1 MSHAT
6 LINHLSII
14 RDFRQPGKV
23 QHELIDVL
31 FLAITGVISGCEGWE
46 EIEDFGNEKLDW
58 LRQYLPFE
66 EGIPSDDT
74 ISRIFQLIE
83 PNEFQKS
90 FAKWMKS
97 CCEMT
102 HGDIIA
108 IDGKTL
114 RGSFKKKNKTDSI
127 HMVSAFAS
135 TNSVVLGQ
143 VKTSE
148 KSNEITAIPKLLDL
162 LDIRGCLITIDAM
175 GTQTKIAK
183 KIVDKGGDYLL
194 PVKGNQERLQS
205 ALDNVFSIERLE
217 LKETKSYSTSDKGHG
232 RKEIRHCMV
241 AQADEIGDL
250 AFEWPGLQ
258 TLGYVVSL
266 REKNGEACIASVKF
280 YISSAELDAISLLS
294 AAREHWSVENKL
306 HWQLDVSMNEDA
318 CRIRQK
324 NSTENLATVRHV
336 ALNLL
341 KTDRSFTGGIKR
353 KHKQANRSDTY
364 REAIVSGL
372 SLISV

>member
-1 MSHAT
+1 MSQAT

-23 QHELIDVL
+23 QHELVDVL
-31 FLAITGVISGCEGWE
+31 FLAITAVISGCEGWE

-58 LRQYLPFE
+58 LRLYLPFE
-66 EGIPSDDT
+66 GGIPSDDT

-83 PNEFQKS
+83 PTEFQKS

-114 RGSFKKKNKTDSI
+114 KGSFKKKNKTDSI

-135 TNSVVLGQ
+135 ANSVVLGQ
-143 VKTSE
+143 VKTNE

-194 PVKGNQERLQS
+194 PVKGNQKKLQE
-205 ALDNVFSIERLE
+205 ALHKVFSIARLE
-217 LKETKSYSTSDKGHG
+217 AEDSEAYTTTEKGHG
-232 RKEIRHCMV
+232 RKETRHCMV
-241 AQADEIGDL
+241 VDADEIGDL
-250 AFEWPGLQ
+250 AFEWTGLK
-258 TLGYVVSL
+258 TLGYVVSF
-266 REKNGEACIASVKF
+266 RANKGEASTATVKF
-280 YISSAELDAISLLS
+280 YISSAALDAKSLLN
-294 AAREHWSVENKL
+294 AARAHWSVENNL

-318 CRIRQK
+318 CRIRQY

-341 KTDRSFTGGIKR
+341 KEDDTFTGGIKR
-353 KHKQANRSDTY
+353 KHKQANRSDSY